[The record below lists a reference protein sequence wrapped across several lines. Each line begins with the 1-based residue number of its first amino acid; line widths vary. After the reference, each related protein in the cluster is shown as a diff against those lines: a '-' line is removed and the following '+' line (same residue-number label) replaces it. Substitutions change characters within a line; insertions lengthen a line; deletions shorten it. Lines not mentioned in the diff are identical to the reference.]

1 LVEKFDVYP
10 NSANDILNI
19 NYISDTSVEVVIM
32 DLNGQTVQII
42 EEFQDSKT
50 INIENLTNEIY
61 FLKSFNT
68 NAEILTKKIIVL

>member
-1 LVEKFDVYP
+1 MVEKFDVYP